1 MDELIAKL
9 GGEQLTVTQEPNTT
23 AAPHPRFSQFKQKT
37 EGFGD
42 QAYRRKELLQLQ
54 KEKRQKTFFQ
64 ARGIVEGEIY
74 EDDDDMDGA
83 NGEDEVDTVKL
94 PVDTATVEG
103 QGEGGANKKKSKRK
117 KVVNPYKNQLMLSEW
132 MVDVPEDLAT
142 EWIMVVCPVGK
153 RSMVVAARGTTVA
166 YSRSGYCLN
175 CFPSYLPGGNRR
187 VDNCLGDSTI
197 VDCVFDE
204 PAQTYYVLDVMC
216 WRSHPV
222 CDSEAQFRRYWL
234 QTKLHEEGY
243 RAQQVCRVNPLK
255 FLPLQHFTCDK
266 DTLTKLFAEPW
277 PQYKIDGLLFFHK
290 KSLYMARRSPLVLW
304 LKVNMVTNLL
314 GIPVSQG
321 FLNSSD
327 IAPSPS
333 RDVKMEN

>member
-1 MDELIAKL
+1 MDELIDKL
-9 GGEQLTVTQEPNTT
+9 GGGRLTVSEEPNTT
-23 AAPHPRFSQFKQKT
+23 VAPHPRYSQFKQKSQ
-37 EGFGD
+37 GFGD
-42 QAYRRKELLQLQ
+42 QAHRRKELLKLQ

-64 ARGIVEGEIY
+64 ARGIIEGEIY
-74 EDDDDMDGA
+74 EDDDMDGA
-83 NGEDEVDTVKL
+83 GGEDEVDAGKS
-94 PVDTATVEG
+94 PATAAASEG
-103 QGEGGANKKKSKRK
+103 SGSNKKKSKKK
-117 KVVNPYKNQLMLSEW
+117 KVANPYKNQLMLSEW
-132 MVDVPEDLAT
+132 MVDVPEDLTT

-153 RSMVVAARGTTVA
+153 RSMVIAARGTTVA

-197 VDCVFDE
+197 VDCVYDE
-204 PAQTYYVLDVMC
+204 PSQIYYVLDVMC

-255 FLPLQHFTCDK
+255 FLPLQHFACDK

-277 PQYKIDGLLFFHK
+277 PQYKVDGLLFFHK

-304 LKVNMVTNLL
+304 LKVNMVSDVL

-321 FLNSSD
+321 FLSCSD
-327 IAPSPS
+327 IEPAPS
-333 RDVKMEN
+333 RDVKMEA

>member
-9 GGEQLTVTQEPNTT
+9 GGDQLAVSQEPNTT
-23 AAPHPRFSQFKQKT
+23 AAPHPRFSQFKQKS

-42 QAYRRKELLQLQ
+42 QAYRRKELLKLQ

-64 ARGIVEGEIY
+64 ARGIIEGEIY
-74 EDDDDMDGA
+74 EDDDMDGDG
-83 NGEDEVDTVKL
+83 GEDEVDTGKSRV
-94 PVDTATVEG
+94 TAALDAAAG
-103 QGEGGANKKKSKRK
+103 SGPNKKRSKRK
-117 KVVNPYKNQLMLSEW
+117 KVANPYKNQLMLSEW

-197 VDCVFDE
+197 VDCLFDE
-204 PAQTYYVLDVMC
+204 PSQTYYVLDVMC

-234 QTKLHEEGY
+234 QTKLREEGH
-243 RAQQVCRVNPLK
+243 RAQEVCRVNPLK
-255 FLPLQHFTCDK
+255 FLPLQHFPCDK

-277 PQYKIDGLLFFHK
+277 PQYKVDGLLFFHK

-304 LKVNMVTNLL
+304 LKVNMVQELL
-314 GIPVSQG
+314 GVPVSPS
-321 FLNSSD
+321 FLSCSD
-327 IAPSPS
+327 IAPNPP